1 MNDWIKMNASVRKG
15 HKMNVTDPVKSFV
28 KNNLASIGIFM
39 ELNIDFCCGGDI
51 SLQDACEE
59 KGLKTD
65 AVYQR
70 LMGLAHPQNDEYDV
84 SALAPGELTAHLE
97 STHHVYLKK
106 VLPRLTD
113 LMDKVCQAHSSRHL
127 ELLALKTLLKKLRA
141 DLEPHLLK
149 EERVLFPL
157 IANLEREGLY
167 VMSAARP
174 IQVMRHELDE
184 AGQLL
189 KQMRVL
195 TKGYVAPEGV
205 CQSFQALYKELR
217 KLEEDTYLHVH
228 KENNL
233 LFPAVEAMQEVPVGS

>member
-1 MNDWIKMNASVRKG
+1 MNAPLRKG

-59 KGLKTD
+59 KGLETD

-106 VLPRLTD
+106 
-113 LMDKVCQAHSSRHL
+113 CC
-127 ELLALKTLLKKLRA
+127 RA
-141 DLEPHLLK
+141 
-149 EERVLFPL
+149 
-157 IANLEREGLY
+157 
-167 VMSAARP
+167 
-174 IQVMRHELDE
+174 
-184 AGQLL
+184 
-189 KQMRVL
+189 
-195 TKGYVAPEGV
+195 
-205 CQSFQALYKELR
+205 
-217 KLEEDTYLHVH
+217 
-228 KENNL
+228 
-233 LFPAVEAMQEVPVGS
+233 